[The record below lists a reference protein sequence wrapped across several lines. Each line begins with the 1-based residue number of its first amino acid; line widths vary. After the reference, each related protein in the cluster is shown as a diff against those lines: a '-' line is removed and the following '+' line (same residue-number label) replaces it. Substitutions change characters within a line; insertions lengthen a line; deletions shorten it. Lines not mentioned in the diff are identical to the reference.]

1 MNPRRTVAL
10 VLDAVGA
17 TAAVCERARSTENM
31 RYIHQPGHSTGWRQG
46 MTRAQQAHRVSYFI
60 NKVLDIQVFNFYILT
75 LLKAG

>member
-46 MTRAQQAHRVSYFI
+46 MTRAQQAHRMPLSRWRTDNTPPGCGVRC
-60 NKVLDIQVFNFYILT
+60 
-75 LLKAG
+75 